1 MEDSGTKKWCSQ
13 CKAIRV
19 VEAVQPSSIGQLS
32 DQHCF
37 TTEPEGINFYRR
49 GQRCQTCNHSWLSA
63 EVPEGIIDEF
73 VKLRVLLRA
82 DMKRVE
88 EYSKES
94 EESLARLNKSLSDLR
109 AFSIAMHKLET
120 RTTS

>member
-1 MEDSGTKKWCSQ
+1 MC
-13 CKAIRV
+13 V
-19 VEAVQPSSIGQLS
+19 VEAVQPSSVGQLS

-37 TTEPEGINFYRR
+37 TTEPEDIHFYRR
-49 GQRCQTCNHSWLSA
+49 GQQCQTCNRSWLSA
-63 EVPEGIIDEF
+63 EVPEDIIEEF
-73 VKLRVLLRA
+73 VKLRVLFRA

-109 AFSIAMHKLET
+109 AALFMVYKLET

>member
-37 TTEPEGINFYRR
+37 VTAPEGIYFYRR

-82 DMKRVE
+82 DLKRVE

-94 EESLARLNKSLSDLR
+94 EENLARLNKSLSDLR
-109 AFSIAMHKLET
+109 AFSIVMHKLET